1 MSQTPKPTPTPTPG
15 PTPASAAAPTAQ
27 HADQPLEMTVHSL
40 PRADAPAY
48 SPAQAKRG
56 RWKMLLVMAAC
67 AAPVLA
73 SYFTYYVVRPNTQQN
88 YGELINPVRALPD
101 QAGVAI
107 DGKPVK
113 LRSLKGQWLIVTTA
127 GGACD
132 ATCEANLYA
141 QRQLRE
147 SLGREKD
154 RIDWVWLVSDTAP
167 IRPELLPA
175 LQSATVLRLP
185 QAQIDAWLAPGS
197 GHTRTQHLYLV
208 DPQGN
213 WMLRWPVKLDA
224 GKAKRD
230 MDRLL
235 RAASSWD
242 RAGRE

>member
-1 MSQTPKPTPTPTPG
+1 MSQISQSKPTPIK
-15 PTPASAAAPTAQ
+15 ASPNAL
-27 HADQPLEMTVHSL
+27 ADQPLEMTVHSL
-40 PRADAPAY
+40 PRADAQDNSA
-48 SPAQAKRG
+48 AQARSG

-67 AAPVLA
+67 ATPVIA

-88 YGELINPVRALPD
+88 YGELITPVRALPS
-101 QAGVAI
+101 QQGMGI
-107 DGKPVK
+107 DGKPVD
-113 LRSLKGQWLIVTTA
+113 LRSLKGQWLIVSTA

-132 ATCEANLYA
+132 SACEANLYA

-147 SLGREKD
+147 SLGRDKD
-154 RIDWVWLVSDTAP
+154 RIDWVWLVSDNAP
-167 IRPELLPA
+167 IRAELLPA

-185 QAQIDAWLAPGS
+185 QAQIDAWLSAGQ
-197 GHTRTQHLYLV
+197 GHARTEHLYLV

-213 WMLRWPVKLDA
+213 WMLRWPVKLEA